1 MVTLLSSYSFKGKKQ
16 TDLLYLL
23 MSLSML
29 LLLVF
34 ADHVHDDDHGDDD
47 HWSGGVAV
55 LLRLPN
61 LPVDHLNT
69 FSKCTNTEHNRST
82 NNNSITLGKATRPDQ
97 NKKGGKNQQ
106 QLWHPFNGIDWTD
119 SADSSNKKHI
129 APSLTRLGTF
139 PHIHGCRR
147 RRGGKTKKK
156 TFPAAVKACCCCGC
170 RCHFRPCFAYLAA
183 WLSWVF
189 SLCTKLSVSAF
200 PWLNGNATAVAPL
213 PFLKSEACSHCLH
226 VTFKFCLCSFF
237 VMALLFSNCGILNS
251 MEDIADRS
259 LLGWRIN

>member
-1 MVTLLSSYSFKGKKQ
+1 MMMIMAMMTTGLVVLLSCCAYL
-16 TDLLYLL
+16 TYLL
-23 MSLSML
+23 TTWTRFPSVQIQNTTEALTTTAL
-29 LLLVF
+29 L
-34 ADHVHDDDHGDDD
+34 
-47 HWSGGVAV
+47 WE
-55 LLRLPN
+55 R
-61 LPVDHLNT
+61 
-69 FSKCTNTEHNRST
+69 
-82 NNNSITLGKATRPDQ
+82 RPDQ
-97 NKKGGKNQQ
+97 
-106 QLWHPFNGIDWTD
+106 T
-119 SADSSNKKHI
+119 
-129 APSLTRLGTF
+129 
-139 PHIHGCRR
+139 
-147 RRGGKTKKK
+147 KTKKEEKINNNFDTRSTEYTGLTPRTAATRSTSHHHLPDWEHSRTSMAAEDDEVERRKK

>member
-1 MVTLLSSYSFKGKKQ
+1 
-16 TDLLYLL
+16 
-23 MSLSML
+23 ML

-82 NNNSITLGKATRPDQ
+82 NNNSITLGKATRPKQ
-97 NKKGGKNQQ
+97 KKEEKINNNFDTRSTEYTG
-106 QLWHPFNGIDWTD
+106 LTPRTAATRSTSHHHLPDWEHSRTSMAEED
-119 SADSSNKKHI
+119 DEVERRKKRFLLLSKHVVAVVVAVI
-129 APSLTRLGTF
+129 LGHVSLIWLHGYLGF
-139 PHIHGCRR
+139 
-147 RRGGKTKKK
+147 
-156 TFPAAVKACCCCGC
+156 
-170 RCHFRPCFAYLAA
+170 
-183 WLSWVF
+183 F

-213 PFLKSEACSHCLH
+213 PSLKSEACSHCLH

-237 VMALLFSNCGILNS
+237 VMALLF
-251 MEDIADRS
+251 
-259 LLGWRIN
+259 

>member
-1 MVTLLSSYSFKGKKQ
+1 ML
-16 TDLLYLL
+16 
-23 MSLSML
+23 L

-82 NNNSITLGKATRPDQ
+82 NNNSITLGKATRPKQKRRKKSTTTLTPVQRNRLDWLRGQ
-97 NKKGGKNQQ
+97 QQQEAHRTITYQTGNIPAHPWLQKTTRWKDNKKRFLLLSKHVVAVVVAVILGHVSLIWLHGYLGFFLFVQNYQC
-106 QLWHPFNGIDWTD
+106 LHSHGWMAMPLLLPRCLFWNRRHVHIVFMLP
-119 SADSSNKKHI
+119 SSSVC
-129 APSLTRLGTF
+129 APSLLW
-139 PHIHGCRR
+139 
-147 RRGGKTKKK
+147 
-156 TFPAAVKACCCCGC
+156 
-170 RCHFRPCFAYLAA
+170 PC
-183 WLSWVF
+183 S
-189 SLCTKLSVSAF
+189 
-200 PWLNGNATAVAPL
+200 
-213 PFLKSEACSHCLH
+213 
-226 VTFKFCLCSFF
+226 
-237 VMALLFSNCGILNS
+237 SNCGILNS

>member
-1 MVTLLSSYSFKGKKQ
+1 MMMIMAMMTTGLVVLLSCCAYL
-16 TDLLYLL
+16 TYLL
-23 MSLSML
+23 TTWTRFPSVQIQNTTEALTTTAAL
-29 LLLVF
+29 L
-34 ADHVHDDDHGDDD
+34 
-47 HWSGGVAV
+47 WE
-55 LLRLPN
+55 R
-61 LPVDHLNT
+61 
-69 FSKCTNTEHNRST
+69 
-82 NNNSITLGKATRPDQ
+82 RPDQ

-147 RRGGKTKKK
+147 RRGGKKKKK

-213 PFLKSEACSHCLH
+213 PSLKSEACSHCLH